1 MSDEFGFHGKTMG
14 GKKSTL
20 TASEA
25 QAFYDKFG
33 KKQDSQGFYE
43 DPALEDLIAHAGF
56 QVSHKIFEF
65 GCGTGK
71 FAERLL
77 AEYLPSSATYLGCD
91 VSSTMVE
98 LAGQR
103 LRDYAERAKVV
114 QSNGTVHFPIPD
126 DSVDHVVST
135 YVLDLLSEENIKM
148 VFAEAHRV
156 LTAEGKLCLASLTK
170 GTTILS
176 RLVTSIW
183 STIFRM
189 RASLVGGCRPI
200 RLEPYVDTQRWRMEY
215 RNILTPFGV
224 PSEVVI
230 LVKK

>member
-1 MSDEFGFHGKTMG
+1 MSDEFGFYGKAMD

-25 QAFYDKFG
+25 RKFYDRFG
-33 KKQDSQGFYE
+33 RKQDSQGFYE
-43 DPALEDLIAHAGF
+43 DPAVEDLIAHAGF
-56 QVSHKIFEF
+56 QGSRKIFEF

-91 VSSTMVE
+91 VSSTMVD
-98 LAGQR
+98 LAVQR
-103 LRDYAERAKVV
+103 LRGYAERARVV
-114 QSNGTVHFPIPD
+114 QSDGIVHFPLDD

-135 YVLDLLSEENIKM
+135 YVLDLLSDEDIKV

-156 LTAEGKLCLASLTK
+156 LTSEGRLCLAGLTR
-170 GTTILS
+170 GITIPS
-176 RLVTSIW
+176 RMVSFIW
-183 STIFRM
+183 LKVFRM
-189 RASLVGGCRPI
+189 RALLVGGCRPI
-200 RLEPYVDTQRWRMEY
+200 RLEPFIDTRRWRLEY
-215 RNILTPFGV
+215 RNVLTPFGV

-230 LVKK
+230 LVKR